1 MPQRDISFQTSDHVT
16 LRGWLFTP
24 ESATSK
30 VPCLV
35 MTPGFGGL
43 KEMDLDAFANYFTS
57 KLALSCLVYDQRGFG
72 ASDQKE
78 GSPRQEVI
86 PTLQQSDISDAIT
99 FAQSL
104 SEIDPTR
111 IGIWGS
117 SYSGGNV
124 LFAGA
129 VDRRVKAVLSQV

>member
-1 MPQRDISFQTSDHVT
+1 
-16 LRGWLFTP
+16 
-24 ESATSK
+24 
-30 VPCLV
+30 
-35 MTPGFGGL
+35 
-43 KEMDLDAFANYFTS
+43 MDLDAFANYFTS

-129 VDRRVKAVLSQV
+129 VDRRVKAVLSQVYALGSHSNMIS

>member
-1 MPQRDISFQTSDHVT
+1 MAH
-16 LRGWLFTP
+16 GW
-24 ESATSK
+24 AC
-30 VPCLV
+30 V
-35 MTPGFGGL
+35 
-43 KEMDLDAFANYFTS
+43 KEMELP
-57 KLALSCLVYDQRGFG
+57 KLAEHFTTHMSISVLVYDHRGFG

-104 SEIDPTR
+104 SEVDPTR
-111 IGIWGS
+111 VGIWGS